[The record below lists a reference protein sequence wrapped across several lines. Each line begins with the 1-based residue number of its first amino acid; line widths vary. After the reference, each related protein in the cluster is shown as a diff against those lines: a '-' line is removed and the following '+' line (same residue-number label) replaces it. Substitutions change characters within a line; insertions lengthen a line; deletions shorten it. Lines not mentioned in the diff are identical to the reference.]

1 MRFLAKIKS
10 LIVLFI
16 LISCAGT
23 VSAGELCRI
32 VSLAPSVT
40 DSLYLLDSEKF
51 LAGVTSFCRQSPNA
65 EIVGTLTNPNMEK
78 VFSLQPNFVFTVRGI
93 NRARAIE
100 RLKSLGINVV
110 VFKESQTLEDIL
122 ANFIRLSEIVGKK
135 DKALEIVD
143 EVREKV
149 DIISALAKEKDPKR
163 VFLEINKR
171 PLVTAS
177 AGSFMNEFL
186 KYSGSVN
193 IFSDI
198 NITHPRV
205 SREEVLKRDPEAIL
219 LVNMGDVRAEDKK
232 YWQTFKDLS
241 AVRNDQI
248 FYVDSDK
255 FCRPTPVSFLNS
267 LREITCLL
275 HPELSNGK
283 DVV

>member
-16 LISCAGT
+16 LILCTGT
-23 VSAGELCRI
+23 VSAEAPFRI

-40 DSLYLLDSEKF
+40 DSLYLLDALEF
-51 LAGVTSFCRQSPNA
+51 LAGVTSFCRSSPQT

-78 VFSLQPNFVFTVRGI
+78 VFSLQPDFVFTVEGI
-93 NRARAIE
+93 NRRRTIE
-100 RLKSLGINVV
+100 RLEGLGINVV
-110 VFKESQTLEDIL
+110 VFKESQTFEDIL
-122 ANFIRLSEIVGKK
+122 ANFIRLSEIVGRK
-135 DKALEIVD
+135 DKALKIVD

-149 DIISALAKEKDPKR
+149 DIISALAKEKDTKR
-163 VFLEINKR
+163 VFFEINKR
-171 PLVTAS
+171 PLITVS
-177 AGSFMNEFL
+177 AGSFMNEYL
-186 KYSGSVN
+186 KYSGNVN

-198 NITHPRV
+198 NLTHPRV

-219 LVNMGDVRAEDKK
+219 LVNMGDVRAKDKK

-255 FCRPTPVSFLNS
+255 FCRSTPVSFLDS

-275 HPELSNGK
+275 HPELFSGK